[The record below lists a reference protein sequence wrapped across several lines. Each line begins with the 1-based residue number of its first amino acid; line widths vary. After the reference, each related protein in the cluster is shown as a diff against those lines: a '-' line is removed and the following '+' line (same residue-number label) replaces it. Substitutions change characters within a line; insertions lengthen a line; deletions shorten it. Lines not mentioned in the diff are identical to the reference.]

1 MELVYRQSS
10 QPIEIDR
17 ALTPSLFCSL
27 FLHCRMTDI
36 FLLYY
41 SFEISFG
48 AALVL
53 IAVVCL
59 ALTLLAVA
67 WHWK

>member
-1 MELVYRQSS
+1 MHSRSPVLKKIPKPANAEYPQ
-10 QPIEIDR
+10 E
-17 ALTPSLFCSL
+17 AAAGEEESLQ
-27 FLHCRMTDI
+27 RET
-36 FLLYY
+36 